1 MAVKKAA
8 SRRKPLNPLAVRF
21 GKNLRR
27 CRKRVGLTQEKLAA
41 LSAVHRTEVTKLE
54 KGERPPRIDTAV
66 KVATVLSVSLD
77 ELTTG
82 INWKPGRVQEGGFS
96 KA

>member
-8 SRRKPLNPLAVRF
+8 SRRKPLNPLAIRF
-21 GKNLRR
+21 GKNVER
-27 CRKRVGLTQEKLAA
+27 CRNRVGLTQEKLAA
-41 LSAVHRTEVTKLE
+41 LSAVHRTEVAKVE
-54 KGERPPRIDTAV
+54 KGERLPRIDTAV
-66 KVATVLSVSLD
+66 KVATALSVPLD

-82 INWKPGRVQEGGFS
+82 INWKLPRVQEGGFS